1 MSFAV
6 DICRSAEVDP
16 ELILQLRE
24 GLEEVFSCPVAEA
37 GSFKLSPEDYHAGRQ
52 QYHAPSLLHR
62 LRGRRRDPARL
73 LAVTGADLFAPGLS
87 FVFGEADLAGQCAVI
102 SLARLREPYLGFPLT
117 AQRITQRALV
127 EAVHELGHLRGLG
140 HCSRPECVMRFSN
153 TLADTDRKRAEFCPP
168 CHHLLESS

>member
-16 ELILQLRE
+16 ELILHLRE
-24 GLEEVFSCPVAEA
+24 RLEEVFACPVAET
-37 GSFKLSPEDYHAGRQ
+37 GNFELPPGDYHAGRQ

-62 LRGRRRDPARL
+62 LRGRRREPACL

-87 FVFGEADLAGQCAVI
+87 FVFGEADLAGRCAVI

-117 AQRITQRALV
+117 AQRVAQRALV
-127 EAVHELGHLRGLG
+127 EAVHELGHLLGLG
-140 HCSRPECVMRFSN
+140 HCRRPECVMRFSN
-153 TLADTDRKRAEFCPP
+153 TLADTDRKRAEFCPR
-168 CHHLLESS
+168 CLLLLESS